1 VDDLKSVLQKFKG
14 VPERL
19 EKTLSMALRMSA
31 DEASGEAKERHDYTD
46 RSSNLTNS
54 IGYDGPTG
62 SFRNNDLEATVSAGA
77 GYAVFVELGT
87 RAHVIVPKYRKALRF
102 PVAAGFMFA
111 RKVNHPGT
119 RARYFIR
126 NAVQRTLPNLV
137 EKHVPEAIELAFVQA
152 GFSRGGGL

>member
-1 VDDLKSVLQKFKG
+1 MDDLKSVLQKFKG
-14 VPERL
+14 VPDRL
-19 EKTLSMALRMSA
+19 ERTLSMALRMSA
-31 DEASGEAKERHDYTD
+31 DEAAGEAKERHDYTD

-62 SFRNNDLEATVSAGA
+62 SFRNNDLEAAVSAGA

-102 PVAAGFMFA
+102 PAAGGFVFA

-126 NAVQRTLPNLV
+126 NAVQATLPRLV
-137 EKHVPEAIELAFVQA
+137 SNHIPDAIELAFVQA
-152 GFSRGGGL
+152 GFTRGGGL